1 MKATVPLAIIMI
13 ARPISELVSRLRA
26 LLALSVLPLEV
37 IYWTPATMIEIT
49 ATNPPILRSMSK
61 TAKPTN
67 KISPGKLKLITQFLV
82 GSKEGVGW
90 IGKYSHQLGKKKKV
104 WLQVIA
110 AK

>member
-49 ATNPPILRSMSK
+49 ATNPPIRNNMSK
-61 TAKPTN
+61 TANPTN
-67 KISPGKLKLITQFLV
+67 KISPGKLKLILHK
-82 GSKEGVGW
+82 GGLGGL
-90 IGKYSHQLGKKKKV
+90 GKYSHQLGKKKKV